1 MKSHQTSLSHQHGGT
16 LMGMII
22 GLVVGLGIAVAVA
35 LLITKSS
42 TPFTNKNGKSD
53 KQDLPVAQ
61 MQDPNKPLYG
71 NKDAVKD
78 AAKDFAKADSS
89 KPAETATTHA
99 GVKPDAKA
107 GVTAAEKPVEKKVE
121 KVADKAKAEAE
132 AEAKAAGTDAAPK
145 TDAVD
150 EKYIYFLQA
159 GAFREPSDAES
170 ARAKLALIGF
180 EARISEKGS
189 DNGTLYR
196 VRIGPFNQLETMNRM
211 RSKLSENSV
220 DVAVVRTAK

>member
-1 MKSHQTSLSHQHGGT
+1 MNFHQTSLSRQHGGT

-42 TPFTNKNGKSD
+42 TPFTNKNAKSD
-53 KQDLPVAQ
+53 KVDVPVTQ

-71 NKDAVKD
+71 GKD
-78 AAKDFAKADSS
+78 AAKDFVRAVDSS
-89 KPAETATTHA
+89 KPAESVNKNSE
-99 GVKPDAKA
+99 VKSEAKVA
-107 GVTAAEKPVEKKVE
+107 VAPAEKPAEKN
-121 KVADKAKAEAE
+121 ADK
-132 AEAKAAGTDAAPK
+132 AEAKATDTTPK
-145 TDAVD
+145 AEVAED
-150 EKYIYFLQA
+150 KYIYFLQA
-159 GAFREPSDAES
+159 GAFRDQADAES

-180 EARISEKGS
+180 ETRISEKAS